1 MGLLGYVYVL
11 VIKVANQCAIR
22 VGALGELVFKKGI
35 YAYVGSA
42 QSNFHQRTKRH
53 LRKEKKLFWHIDY
66 LLKNK
71 KVNVSKIF
79 FKKAFKTEECN
90 LAKIISKIG
99 KATARFGSSDCKCIS
114 HLFYIKNIKV
124 LEIVLNELIEKR
136 NAF

>member
-1 MGLLGYVYVL
+1 LGYVYVL
-11 VIKVANQCAIR
+11 VIKVANQCVIS

-42 QSNFHQRTKRH
+42 QSNFHQRIKRH

-90 LAKIISKIG
+90 IATSISKTG
-99 KATARFGSSDCKCIS
+99 KATIRFGSSDCKCIS
-114 HLFYIKNIKV
+114 HLFYIKDKKSLKN
-124 LEIVLNELIEKR
+124 VLNKLIEKR

>member
-1 MGLLGYVYVL
+1 MGYVYVL
-11 VIKVANQCAIR
+11 VIKVANQCIIT

-42 QSNFHQRTKRH
+42 QSNFHQRIKRH
-53 LRKEKKLFWHIDY
+53 LGKEKKLFWHIDY

-79 FKKAFKTEECN
+79 FKKACKTEECN
-90 LAKIISKIG
+90 LATSISKTG
-99 KATARFGSSDCKCIS
+99 KSIPRFGSSDCKCIS
-114 HLFYIKNIKV
+114 HLFYIEKTKF
-124 LEIVLNELIEKR
+124 LENVLNELIEKH